1 MTSDRDPVVSPGKDR
16 PSDPLVPGWKELARR
31 MVEQLDGEDAQV
43 LAAMAEVPRHRFVPP
58 RWRSQAYQDTPLPVG
73 PNATISAPH
82 MVALQLGYARLAPGL
97 KVLEV
102 GSGSGYLLAVIE
114 RLVRPGG
121 QVFGL
126 EIEPELAARSRAT
139 LSEVGEG
146 LARVRQVE
154 GSQGWAEVSP
164 FDRVLVSFAV
174 QGPLPAAWGEQTA
187 QGGYLLAPWG
197 SGGALHLE
205 RWRKVDGV
213 LVRDRHGPPC
223 LFVSGKTAPTVDG
236 STS

>member
-1 MTSDRDPVVSPGKDR
+1 MTSLRDPPVPPGEERSP
-16 PSDPLVPGWKELARR
+16 DPLDPRWRALARR
-31 MVEQLDGEDAQV
+31 MVELLEGEEPQV
-43 LAAMAEVPRHRFVPP
+43 LEAMAEVPRHRFVPP
-58 RWRSQAYQDTPLPVG
+58 RWRAEAYQDTPLPVG

-82 MVALQLGYARLAPGL
+82 MVALQVGYARLTPGT

-102 GSGSGYLLAVIE
+102 GSGSGYLLAVME

-126 EIEPELAARSRAT
+126 EIEPELVARSEGT

-146 LARVRQVE
+146 IARVRQGE
-154 GSQGWAEVSP
+154 GSQGWAEVAP

-174 QGPLPAAWGEQTA
+174 RGPLPAAWGEQTA
-187 QGGYLLAPWG
+187 EGGYVLAPWG
-197 SGGALHLE
+197 NGGVLHLE
-205 RWRKVDGV
+205 RWRKVGGA
-213 LVRDRHGPPC
+213 LVKDRHGPPC